1 MSRGHGLSLVALFP
15 CLCQLG
21 LFVAM
26 DGSHVTE
33 LIIPSTYLLMGAG
46 RPVLF
51 VSGFP
56 APSVSTEWRR

>member
-1 MSRGHGLSLVALFP
+1 M
-15 CLCQLG
+15 
-21 LFVAM
+21 AM
-26 DGSHVTE
+26 DVGQVTD

-56 APSVSTEWRR
+56 APSVSTEWRRGKVGGLRTIPSLGLR